1 MWAKESMFSNQVPGV
16 GCQCDRPILR
26 CFTERLEGIRFHL
39 EGITLDAAREYRCP
53 EPVGKVRG
61 DDAERGLR
69 VVAGQQKTDSL
80 KINLAGTQTNPVTLN
95 VEAKKE
101 RGRGSLLPPT
111 EMGSRK
117 RICG

>member
-1 MWAKESMFSNQVPGV
+1 MWAKESMFSNQVLCV
-16 GCQCDRPILR
+16 GRQCD
-26 CFTERLEGIRFHL
+26 TEVFHQEARGIGFHH

-53 EPVGKVRG
+53 KPIGKVRG

-80 KINLAGTQTNPVTLN
+80 KINLAGTQINPVTLN

-101 RGRGSLLPPT
+101 RGRGSLLLPT